1 MITLSVPIFVSNTGV
16 SKGEEREGD
25 SKYIWG
31 NHGPKLPSPEEGK
44 IYRCKK
50 HKGSQTR
57 WMPRDPH
64 QNMSKLKLES

>member
-25 SKYIWG
+25 SKYIRG
-31 NHGPKLPSPEEGK
+31 NHGPKLPNPEEGK

-57 WMPRDPH
+57 
-64 QNMSKLKLES
+64 